1 MSMPISESFILAA
14 VGIFAGC
21 ITALLTF
28 VLRSRCTEISCCC
41 FKCKR
46 DVLQG
51 EDIERGRVSIK
62 RSNFATSSSSPN

>member
-1 MSMPISESFILAA
+1 MTMPVSESFILAA
-14 VGIFAGC
+14 FGICAGC
-21 ITALLTF
+21 IGALLTF

>member
-1 MSMPISESFILAA
+1 MSMPVSESFILAA

-21 ITALLTF
+21 VGGFLTF
-28 VLRSRCTEISCCC
+28 LLRSRCTEISCFC

-46 DVLQG
+46 NVLEG

>member
-1 MSMPISESFILAA
+1 MSMPVSESFILAG

-62 RSNFATSSSSPN
+62 RSNFATSSSPSN